1 MLFDKLVMYCEV
13 LNSTK
18 KISDLN
24 AASYKGREPFNQPL
38 IEYTI
43 THWKKRE
50 TLYYKTSRDLA
61 IGLQSPRVLN
71 LRS

>member
-1 MLFDKLVMYCEV
+1 MLFDKLVMYCDM

-24 AASYKGREPFNQPL
+24 AASYKREPFNKLL
-38 IEYTI
+38 IEYAI

-50 TLYYKTSRDLA
+50 TLY
-61 IGLQSPRVLN
+61 
-71 LRS
+71 